1 MRSCVLVLLLL
12 CGLAGTAQVA
22 QVILFGGA
30 VLPDL
35 RPSDRISAMD
45 PLGTRFGLSYQA
57 GSLEGLRIGLGL
69 EVEQLS
75 LQVEEGYSI
84 RTVKN
89 ARSQRATFGLFG
101 VQRIASSGKSQWDA
115 VLGLLICGTSL
126 HVQDK
131 GSWFWR
137 DIDQGGVYSVRLGM
151 RYVHAIARWAAF
163 QVEPSFTI
171 PVIQRTIEYPPS
183 ALRNGR
189 MVFDL
194 PERSVQ
200 VGLTIGLVLGP
211 FAVGPKR

>member
-1 MRSCVLVLLLL
+1 MRSCVLVLFFLS
-12 CGLAGTAQVA
+12 GLATTAQVA

-35 RPSDRISAMD
+35 RPSDRISAKD
-45 PLGTRFGLSYQA
+45 PLGMRFGLSYQA

-69 EVEQLS
+69 EVEQLF

-89 ARSQRATFGLFG
+89 ARSMRGAFGLFG
-101 VQRIASSGKSQWDA
+101 AQRIASSGKSQWDA
-115 VLGLLICGTSL
+115 VLGLLIGGTSL
-126 HVQDK
+126 EVRY
-131 GSWFWR
+131 GSDWYLR
-137 DIDQGGVYSVRLGM
+137 DLDRGGVYSVRLGM
-151 RYVHAIARWAAF
+151 RYIHAIARWAAF

-171 PVIQRTIEYPPS
+171 PVIQRTIEYTPS
-183 ALRNGR
+183 VRSNRQVPLL
-189 MVFDL
+189 F